1 MLNGISALNL
11 LDTVTDLISNNA
23 DEINEN
29 DEMNQGVNHTHD
41 KFVNSHY
48 LVNMSNY
55 AWENIRSLPLKNCSA
70 FYTALLSLSIQTN
83 APPEIN
89 HLSNTNSVPNI
100 KTLRN
105 ISKETLLANKAI
117 DLR

>member
-1 MLNGISALNL
+1 MNK
-11 LDTVTDLISNNA
+11 VTDLVSNNA

-29 DEMNQGVNHTHD
+29 DEVSQGVNHTHD
-41 KFVNSHY
+41 KSVYSHY
-48 LVNMSNY
+48 LVNMSNHA
-55 AWENIRSLPLKNCSA
+55 AWESIRSLPLKNCSA
-70 FYTALLSLSIQTN
+70 FYAALLSLSIQTN

-105 ISKETLLANKAI
+105 ISKEALLDNKAI
-117 DLR
+117 NLR